1 MNCAARR
8 PSRGF
13 TLVEVLVAVAIL
25 AIALSAVIAASARY
39 ASNASY
45 LRQKTLALWVAHNR
59 MAEIEIEGR
68 WLSPGKSD
76 QDVEMAGQKW
86 TYEQVISETADEKL
100 RRVDISVSAARDKAV
115 LARLSGFIA
124 QVENRQRSNS
134 SSSSNAE
141 IPR

>member
-124 QVENRQRSNS
+124 QVENRQRSNN
-134 SSSSNAE
+134 SSSNAE

>member
-1 MNCAARR
+1 MRCAARR
-8 PSRGF
+8 PSPGF

-76 QDVEMAGQKW
+76 EDVEMAGQKW
-86 TYEQVISETADEKL
+86 TYEQVIAETTDEKL
-100 RRVDISVSAARDKAV
+100 RRVDISVSSARDKAV

-124 QVENRQRSNS
+124 QVDDRLGSNTG
-134 SSSSNAE
+134 SNAE
-141 IPR
+141 IPQ

>member
-124 QVENRQRSNS
+124 QVENRQRSNN